1 MFFAALLT
9 VWLIYAVFIVR
20 FVRKQLT
27 VGLKNIINEDK
38 EVAKKYDCFARKD
51 IAQWNHLEMYFVA
64 VFLFPIRLFT
74 FLGSLSLC
82 AVLANIALIGYNP
95 EKKLPELRRSFIRAS
110 VRAAVRTC
118 LFALGFYRIDR
129 VVKDIASIDP
139 TYKPDPKKEGQPAPI
154 VVSNHISWTD
164 IFVCSLF
171 PEGPSFLAKS
181 DVKKYPLFGTI
192 ATAIQTLFVA
202 RESKE
207 QRGDIVARLKERC
220 ENFQKD
226 PSAMPP
232 VLIYPE
238 GTTSNG
244 QYLISF
250 KKGAFSNLT
259 PLKLYAIKYTKKNFS
274 PSLDT
279 LGTLKSFFF
288 IILQFYNSVTVYDMG
303 TYYPDQLNLKS
314 EEDWEIYAKKIKE
327 IMLKTLDVKSIELGF
342 ADRIQYE
349 KTLGL

>member
-9 VWLIYAVFIVR
+9 VWLIYAVFIIR

-64 VFLFPIRLFT
+64 VFLFPFRLFT
-74 FLGSLSLC
+74 FLSSLSLC
-82 AVLANIALIGYNP
+82 AILANIAMIGVNP
-95 EKKLPELRRSFIRAS
+95 EKKLSQLRRGFIRS
-110 VRAAVRTC
+110 CVRATVRIC
-118 LFALGFYRIDR
+118 LFALGFYRIDQ
-129 VVKDIASIDP
+129 VTKDIASIDP
-139 TYKPDPKKEGQPAPI
+139 TYKPDTKKERQPAPI
-154 VVSNHISWTD
+154 VVCNHISWTD
-164 IFVCSLF
+164 IFICSLF

-181 DVKKYPLFGTI
+181 EVKKYPLFGTL
-192 ATAIQTLFVA
+192 ATAIQTLFVE
-202 RESKE
+202 RESKA
-207 QRGDIVARLKERC
+207 QRGDIVVRLKERA
-220 ENFQKD
+220 ETFQKD
-226 PSAMPP
+226 PSSVPP

-244 QYLISF
+244 EYLISF

-259 PLKLYAIKYTKKNFS
+259 PLKLYGLKYTKKNFN

-288 IILQFYNSVTVYDMG
+288 IILQFYNSVTLYDMG

-314 EEDWEIYAKKIKE
+314 EDDWEIYAKKVKE
-327 IMLKTLDVKSIELGF
+327 IMLKTLDVKSIELGY
-342 ADRIQYE
+342 ADRVEYE